1 MLTVSRAIWQQAGL
15 QTERTIPAILIPPA
29 DIWQRDGPRSVIR
42 NIISTAAVV
51 LLQEAYSLQTRRM
64 WPDILPANALW
75 QRAGQRI
82 RKSRSVILIQTR
94 ELCIRALRRSA
105 AIPIIFTARAAWW
118 LPDGSQIPKKDINI
132 ILIRQPV
139 SWLRERRRSMA
150 RSIHLAA
157 MVSWIPTRVL
167 LQLQAPGPSRI
178 SSPMH
183 YFR

>member
-1 MLTVSRAIWQQAGL
+1 MSTVPRAIWQQAGL
-15 QTERTIPAILIPPA
+15 QTVRTIPAILIPPA
-29 DIWQRDGPRSVIR
+29 DIWQRNGPRSVIR
-42 NIISTAAVV
+42 NIIFTEAVV
-51 LLQEAYSLQTRRM
+51 LQPEVYSLQTRRM

-82 RKSRSVILIQTR
+82 RNSRSVILIQTR
-94 ELCIRALRRSA
+94 ELCIRASRRSA

-118 LPDGSQIPKKDINI
+118 LPVGAQIPKKDINI
-132 ILIRQPV
+132 ISIRQPV

-157 MVSWIPTRVL
+157 MVSWIPTQAL
-167 LQLQAPGPSRI
+167 LQRQAPGLSRI
-178 SSPMH
+178 SLPMH